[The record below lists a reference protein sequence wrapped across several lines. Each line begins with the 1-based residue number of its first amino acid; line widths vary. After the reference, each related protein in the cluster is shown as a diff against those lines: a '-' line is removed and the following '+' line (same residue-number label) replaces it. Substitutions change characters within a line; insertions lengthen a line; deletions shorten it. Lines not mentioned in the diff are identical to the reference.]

1 MAKALKEPFLST
13 GALLLSIHESPSLS
27 LRDLPPPHTPTTLTN
42 LKPLHP
48 NHYGSPI
55 KPCVPMDMTI
65 LEDLQHLRLTKDEEE
80 DIQISSMN
88 SPDLMEECTLSLF
101 GKLLTDR
108 QHNQCALK
116 NTLRAAW
123 KMGSDLRIIDLAF
136 HVTETRQKPR
146 GNAAG
151 DEASG
156 VGFTTHLHH
165 EAQEVTSPIKPTI
178 EEPTPM
184 QKPISPLNISQP
196 KGKGNLK
203 RIAREKGKQAHGEK
217 KAGLSRSKRPGKL
230 VFPEELEGAL
240 PHKRMCEI
248 HLQSMESS
256 LAIWESA
263 KRAFLDYKESR
274 LSSLTSLFSACNQW
288 TSPPPSFF
296 KINVDDT
303 TDAGGGNSCIGVAIR
318 DFSGSSTGALSLVLP
333 SCFPVETTEAYALLH
348 GVLFAL
354 EIRVDQAI
362 FESNALSI
370 ILALNS
376 GAAGSDIGHIL
387 EDIREASSTFSL
399 CSFHHLKRD
408 GNRAAHSLAKEA
420 KSSSQ

>member
-1 MAKALKEPFLST
+1 MCKSKLFGGMGFLNLQAFNL
-13 GALLLSIHESPSLS
+13 ALLAKQGWQILTNPTSLVAQVYKAKYFPYEDVLNSRVRSNPSYAWRSIHNS
-27 LRDLPPPHTPTTLTN
+27 LRVLREGTRWRVGNGKRIHIWEDRWLPTPSTYKVVSPYSNFDNFPMVSSLIDEDTKWWKSDLVRPIFFPFEADSI
-42 LKPLHP
+42 LKIPICYSLP
-48 NHYGSPI
+48 NDQLIWMGNKRGSFSVKSAYYI
-55 KPCVPMDMTI
+55 AMHVVK
-65 LEDLQHLRLTKDEEE
+65 ENE
-80 DIQISSMN
+80 
-88 SPDLMEECTLSLF
+88 F
-101 GKLLTDR
+101 GESTSE
-108 QHNQCALK
+108 HNQSSF
-116 NTLRAAW
+116 W
-123 KMGSDLRIIDLAF
+123 KKIW
-136 HVTETRQKPR
+136 Q
-146 GNAAG
+146 
-151 DEASG
+151 
-156 VGFTTHLHH
+156 
-165 EAQEVTSPIKPTI
+165 
-178 EEPTPM
+178 
-184 QKPISPLNISQP
+184 LNVPP
-196 KGKGNLK
+196 K
-203 RIAREKGKQAHGEK
+203 
-217 KAGLSRSKRPGKL
+217 
-230 VFPEELEGAL
+230 
-240 PHKRMCEI
+240 
-248 HLQSMESS
+248 
-256 LAIWESA
+256 IWESA